1 MSTKVDIDHLRK
13 WIGKIDNVT
22 DYVTPIVEQRYRAT
36 LNMDIGNPKDGDP
49 VTSGLHWM
57 LGWNLVK
64 NDELGVDSHPALG
77 EFLPPVPLPRRMW
90 AGSEIK
96 VLKPIRVG
104 DKVIKQSTVAD
115 IQVKEGRTGLLCFV
129 TAEYN
134 FLVNNEVT
142 INEKH
147 NIVYRDISKS
157 GGGSGY
163 SKEIPERAD
172 LSEKIFMHPTILF
185 RYSAIGFVGHR
196 IHYDHPYTVNEENY
210 PGLIVHGPL
219 QATYL
224 LRAAEKLMGKQVK
237 SFTHKVMAPVFANSE
252 YIVGVDK
259 MNDGSVSCWGAT
271 KEFGVTMSC
280 LLYTSPSPR
289 DLSTSRMPSSA

>member
-36 LNMDIGNPKDGDP
+36 LNMDIGNPKDGEP

-96 VLKPIRVG
+96 VLNPIRVG
-104 DKVIKQSTVAD
+104 DKVVKQSTVAD

-134 FLVNNEVT
+134 FLVNDEVT

-252 YIVGVDK
+252 YMVGVDK
-259 MNDGSVSCWGAT
+259 MDDGSVSCWGAT
-271 KEFGVTMSC
+271 KEFGVTM
-280 LLYTSPSPR
+280 R
-289 DLSTSRMPSSA
+289 AEAKF

>member
-36 LNMDIGNPKDGDP
+36 LNMDVGNPKDGDP

-134 FLVNNEVT
+134 FLVNDEVT

-163 SKEIPERAD
+163 SKDIPEKAD

-224 LRAAEKLMGKQVK
+224 LRAAEKLMGKPVK
-237 SFTHKVMAPVFANSE
+237 SFTHKVMAPVFADSE
-252 YIVGVDK
+252 YMVGVDK
-259 MNDGSVSCWGAT
+259 MDDGSVSCWGAT
-271 KEFGVTMSC
+271 KEFGVTM
-280 LLYTSPSPR
+280 R
-289 DLSTSRMPSSA
+289 AEAKF

>member
-36 LNMDIGNPKDGDP
+36 LNMDIGNPKDGEP

-96 VLKPIRVG
+96 ALKPIRVG
-104 DKVIKQSTVAD
+104 DKVVKQSTVAD

-134 FLVNNEVT
+134 FLVNGEVT

-163 SKEIPERAD
+163 SKEIPEKAD

-252 YIVGVDK
+252 YMVGVDK
-259 MNDGSVSCWGAT
+259 MDDGSVSCWGAT
-271 KEFGVTMSC
+271 KEFGVTM
-280 LLYTSPSPR
+280 R
-289 DLSTSRMPSSA
+289 AEAKF

>member
-104 DKVIKQSTVAD
+104 DKVIKQSTVVD

-134 FLVNNEVT
+134 FLVNDEVT

-163 SKEIPERAD
+163 SKDIPEKAD

-224 LRAAEKLMGKQVK
+224 LRAAEKLMGKPVK

-259 MNDGSVSCWGAT
+259 MDDGSVSCWGAT
-271 KEFGVTMSC
+271 KEFGVTM
-280 LLYTSPSPR
+280 R
-289 DLSTSRMPSSA
+289 AEAKF

>member
-36 LNMDIGNPKDGDP
+36 LNMDVGNPKDGDP

-134 FLVNNEVT
+134 FLVNDEVT

-224 LRAAEKLMGKQVK
+224 LRAAEKLMGKPVK

-259 MNDGSVSCWGAT
+259 IDDGSVSCWGAT
-271 KEFGVTMSC
+271 KEFGVTM
-280 LLYTSPSPR
+280 R
-289 DLSTSRMPSSA
+289 AEAKF

>member
-134 FLVNNEVT
+134 YLVNDKVT

-163 SKEIPERAD
+163 SKDIPEKAD

-252 YIVGVDK
+252 YMVGVDK
-259 MNDGSVSCWGAT
+259 MDDGSVSCWGAT
-271 KEFGVTMSC
+271 KEFGVTM
-280 LLYTSPSPR
+280 R
-289 DLSTSRMPSSA
+289 AEAKF

>member
-22 DYVTPIVEQRYRAT
+22 DFVTPIVEQRYRAT

-64 NDELGVDSHPALG
+64 NDELGLDSHPALG

-134 FLVNNEVT
+134 FLVNDEVT

-163 SKEIPERAD
+163 SKDIPEKAD

-224 LRAAEKLMGKQVK
+224 LRAAEKLMGKPVK
-237 SFTHKVMAPVFANSE
+237 SFTHKVMAPVFADSE
-252 YIVGVDK
+252 YMVGVDK
-259 MNDGSVSCWGAT
+259 LDNGSVSCWGAT
-271 KEFGVTMSC
+271 KEFGVTM
-280 LLYTSPSPR
+280 R
-289 DLSTSRMPSSA
+289 AEAKF

>member
-163 SKEIPERAD
+163 SKDIPEKAD

-252 YIVGVDK
+252 YMVGVDK
-259 MNDGSVSCWGAT
+259 MDDGSVSCWGAT
-271 KEFGVTMSC
+271 KEFGVTM
-280 LLYTSPSPR
+280 R
-289 DLSTSRMPSSA
+289 AEAKF

>member
-36 LNMDIGNPKDGDP
+36 LNMDIGNPKDGEP

-104 DKVIKQSTVAD
+104 DKVVKQSTVAD

-134 FLVNNEVT
+134 FLVNDEVT

-163 SKEIPERAD
+163 SKDIPEKAD

-237 SFTHKVMAPVFANSE
+237 SFTHKVMAPVFADSE
-252 YIVGVDK
+252 YMVGVDK
-259 MNDGSVSCWGAT
+259 MDNGSVSCWGAT
-271 KEFGVTMSC
+271 KEFGVTM
-280 LLYTSPSPR
+280 R
-289 DLSTSRMPSSA
+289 AEAKF

>member
-36 LNMDIGNPKDGDP
+36 LNMDIGNPKDGEP

-104 DKVIKQSTVAD
+104 DKVVKQSTVAD

-134 FLVNNEVT
+134 YLVNDEVT

-163 SKEIPERAD
+163 SKEIPEKAD

-252 YIVGVDK
+252 YMVGVDK
-259 MNDGSVSCWGAT
+259 MDDGSVSCWGAT
-271 KEFGVTMSC
+271 KEFGVTM
-280 LLYTSPSPR
+280 R
-289 DLSTSRMPSSA
+289 AEAKF

>member
-104 DKVIKQSTVAD
+104 DKVVKQSTVAD

-147 NIVYRDISKS
+147 NIVYRDVSKS

-163 SKEIPERAD
+163 SKDIPEKAD

-224 LRAAEKLMGKQVK
+224 LRAAEKLMEKQVK

-252 YIVGVDK
+252 YMVGVDK
-259 MNDGSVSCWGAT
+259 IDDSSVSCWGAT
-271 KEFGVTMSC
+271 KEFGVTM
-280 LLYTSPSPR
+280 R
-289 DLSTSRMPSSA
+289 AEAKF

>member
-36 LNMDIGNPKDGDP
+36 LNMDIGNPKHGEP

-104 DKVIKQSTVAD
+104 DKVVKQSAVAD

-134 FLVNNEVT
+134 FLVNDEVT

-172 LSEKIFMHPTILF
+172 LCEKIFMHPTILF

-252 YIVGVDK
+252 YMVGVDK
-259 MNDGSVSCWGAT
+259 MDDGSVSCWGAT
-271 KEFGVTMSC
+271 KEFGVTM
-280 LLYTSPSPR
+280 R
-289 DLSTSRMPSSA
+289 AEAKF

>member
-134 FLVNNEVT
+134 FLVNDEVT

-163 SKEIPERAD
+163 SKDIPEKAD

-224 LRAAEKLMGKQVK
+224 LIAAEKLMGKPVK

-252 YIVGVDK
+252 YMVGVDK
-259 MNDGSVSCWGAT
+259 MDDGSVSCWGAT
-271 KEFGVTMSC
+271 KEFGVTM
-280 LLYTSPSPR
+280 R
-289 DLSTSRMPSSA
+289 AEAKF

>member
-134 FLVNNEVT
+134 FLVNDEVT
-142 INEKH
+142 INENH

-163 SKEIPERAD
+163 SKDIPEKAD

-224 LRAAEKLMGKQVK
+224 LRAAEKLMGKPVK
-237 SFTHKVMAPVFANSE
+237 SFTHKVMAPVFADSE
-252 YIVGVDK
+252 YMVGVDK
-259 MNDGSVSCWGAT
+259 MDDGSVSCWGAT
-271 KEFGVTMSC
+271 KEFGVTM
-280 LLYTSPSPR
+280 R
-289 DLSTSRMPSSA
+289 AEAKF

>member
-163 SKEIPERAD
+163 SKEIPEKAD

-224 LRAAEKLMGKQVK
+224 LRAAEKLMGKSVK

-259 MNDGSVSCWGAT
+259 IDDGSVSCWGAT
-271 KEFGVTMSC
+271 KEFGVTM
-280 LLYTSPSPR
+280 R
-289 DLSTSRMPSSA
+289 AEAKF

>member
-36 LNMDIGNPKDGDP
+36 LNMDIGNPKDGEP

-104 DKVIKQSTVAD
+104 DKVVKQSTVAD

-134 FLVNNEVT
+134 FLVNDEVT

-163 SKEIPERAD
+163 SKEIPEKAD

-252 YIVGVDK
+252 YMVGVDK
-259 MNDGSVSCWGAT
+259 MDDRSVSCWGAT
-271 KEFGVTMSC
+271 KEFGVTM
-280 LLYTSPSPR
+280 R
-289 DLSTSRMPSSA
+289 AEAKF

>member
-134 FLVNNEVT
+134 FLVNDEVT
-142 INEKH
+142 INERH

-163 SKEIPERAD
+163 SKDIPEKAD

-224 LRAAEKLMGKQVK
+224 LRAAEKLMGKPVK
-237 SFTHKVMAPVFANSE
+237 SFTHKVMAPVFADSE
-252 YIVGVDK
+252 YMVGVDK
-259 MNDGSVSCWGAT
+259 MDDGSASCWGAT
-271 KEFGVTMSC
+271 KEFGVTM
-280 LLYTSPSPR
+280 R
-289 DLSTSRMPSSA
+289 AEAKF

>member
-134 FLVNNEVT
+134 FLVNDEVT

-163 SKEIPERAD
+163 SKDIPEKAD

-224 LRAAEKLMGKQVK
+224 LRAAEKLMGKPVK
-237 SFTHKVMAPVFANSE
+237 SFTHKVMAPVFADSE
-252 YIVGVDK
+252 YMVGVDK
-259 MNDGSVSCWGAT
+259 MDDGSVICWGAT
-271 KEFGVTMSC
+271 KEFGVTM
-280 LLYTSPSPR
+280 R
-289 DLSTSRMPSSA
+289 AEAKF

>member
-134 FLVNNEVT
+134 FLVNDEVT

-224 LRAAEKLMGKQVK
+224 LRAAEKLMGKSVK
-237 SFTHKVMAPVFANSE
+237 SFTHKVMAPVFADSE
-252 YIVGVDK
+252 YMVGVDK
-259 MNDGSVSCWGAT
+259 MDNGSVSCWGAT
-271 KEFGVTMSC
+271 KEFGVTM
-280 LLYTSPSPR
+280 R
-289 DLSTSRMPSSA
+289 AEAKF

>member
-134 FLVNNEVT
+134 FLVNDEVT

-163 SKEIPERAD
+163 SKDIPEKAD

-237 SFTHKVMAPVFANSE
+237 SFTHKVMAPVFADSE
-252 YIVGVDK
+252 YMVGVDK
-259 MNDGSVSCWGAT
+259 MDDGSVSCWGAT
-271 KEFGVTMSC
+271 KEFGVTM
-280 LLYTSPSPR
+280 R
-289 DLSTSRMPSSA
+289 AEAKF

>member
-134 FLVNNEVT
+134 YLVNDEVT

-163 SKEIPERAD
+163 SKDIPEKAD

-224 LRAAEKLMGKQVK
+224 LRAAEKLMGKPVK
-237 SFTHKVMAPVFANSE
+237 SFTHKVMAPVFADSE
-252 YIVGVDK
+252 YMVGVDK
-259 MNDGSVSCWGAT
+259 MDNGSVSCWGAT
-271 KEFGVTMSC
+271 KEFGVTM
-280 LLYTSPSPR
+280 R
-289 DLSTSRMPSSA
+289 AEAKF

>member
-36 LNMDIGNPKDGDP
+36 LNMDIGNPKHGEP

-104 DKVIKQSTVAD
+104 DKVVKQSTVAD

-134 FLVNNEVT
+134 FLVNDEVT

-237 SFTHKVMAPVFANSE
+237 LFTHKVMAPVFANSE
-252 YIVGVDK
+252 YMVGVDK
-259 MNDGSVSCWGAT
+259 MDDGSVSCWGAT
-271 KEFGVTMSC
+271 KEFGVTM
-280 LLYTSPSPR
+280 R
-289 DLSTSRMPSSA
+289 AEAKF

>member
-134 FLVNNEVT
+134 FLVNDEVT

-163 SKEIPERAD
+163 SKDIPEKAD

-224 LRAAEKLMGKQVK
+224 LRAAEKLMFKPVK
-237 SFTHKVMAPVFANSE
+237 SFTHKVMAPVFADSE
-252 YIVGVDK
+252 YMVGVDK
-259 MNDGSVSCWGAT
+259 MDDGSASCWGAT
-271 KEFGVTMSC
+271 KEFGVTM
-280 LLYTSPSPR
+280 R
-289 DLSTSRMPSSA
+289 AEAKF